1 MIEQKVELQGISDS
15 VIEKKIQLDNGCKE
29 YEILL
34 ADIIKSE
41 QVILDKMEM
50 VRSKYSD
57 YSLKGLH
64 NDIEK
69 AHQIAQLQNE
79 LAKITSVKNEII
91 NNIIIIKAKHEN
103 MTLKMDKILFD
114 NSIMI
119 NEINNN
125 FKKLKELT

>member
-1 MIEQKVELQGISDS
+1 MIEQKVELQSISQS
-15 VIEKKIQLDNGCKE
+15 IIQKKFELDDGCKQ

-34 ADIIKSE
+34 AEIIKNE
-41 QVILDKMEM
+41 QLVLNKMEM
-50 VRSKYSD
+50 VKSKYSD

-79 LAKITSVKNEII
+79 LTKITSVKNEII
-91 NNIIIIKAKHEN
+91 NNIIIIKTKHEN

-125 FKKLKELT
+125 FKKLKELL